1 MKISVRQV
9 ITAYIIFKFF
19 QFIYTFTSNTSVY
32 DKVGF
37 TIGLIVPLILAYF
50 AFKDFIVFK
59 WLISINILIAGVM
72 TLSPSI
78 LQLTLVDNPVLKL
91 FGIIFGVYLLF
102 GSYQLFDKTIKKEKF
117 A

>member
-1 MKISVRQV
+1 MKLSVKQV
-9 ITAYIIFKFF
+9 ITAYIIFKIF
-19 QFIYTFTSNTSVY
+19 QFIYAFTSNSSVY
-32 DKVGF
+32 DKMGF

-50 AFKDFIVFK
+50 AYKDFVVFK

-91 FGIIFGVYLLF
+91 FGLIFGVYLLL
-102 GSYQLFDKTIKKEKF
+102 GSYHLFDKTIKREKF